1 MGIKFIYGRAG
12 SGKSYYCIEEIKKR
26 IEEGKEN
33 KLILLVPEQI
43 TFQTE
48 TRLLKHIGEK
58 SVLKSEVLSFKRMA
72 HRVFNFCGGITHK
85 RMNEAGRNMLIF
97 KVLEEVN
104 ERLSVF
110 YRASKQQGFVDVVS
124 RTITEFKKYNITSEI
139 LNATMQSMRED
150 NEELKMKLSD
160 LSIIFDK
167 FNELL
172 HENYIDSED
181 ELNMLSDKLD
191 DCNIFD
197 GADIWVDEFTTF
209 TPQQLGVLG
218 KLMKKANNIYVAL
231 TLDETHGSDETDIF
245 NVTKNTEK
253 KLLRIA
259 AENNIPYDGYLDLN
273 NRENY
278 RFKESRELNHLER
291 HFFSYPFVHYKWA
304 NDDIRLYKA
313 NNNYDEIEVVAKD
326 ILRLVREQGYR
337 YRDISVVCRQLE
349 DYEKIA
355 SVIFNQYNIPY
366 FLDKKRDIVSNP
378 LIVLITSVFEIL
390 SRNWSYESVFKY
402 LKTGLTGID
411 GEYIDI
417 LENYVLANGIKGKRW
432 LEDWWEYKIDPFK
445 QEGEELSEEEKQ
457 RISLINDIK
466 DEIRTPLIKF
476 YSDIKGKH
484 TIRETCVALYDFM
497 NSLDII
503 ERMDSL
509 SKSFEEKGIGDKA
522 KEYDQVVEIIME
534 VLDQAVDV
542 MGEEVIEASDFIKIL
557 NVGFEK
563 YEIGLILVALDQV
576 NIGEISRIR
585 SRELKALYI
594 IGANDGVFPASNKDE
609 GILSDMDRELL
620 RNQGVELASDTKT
633 KAFEEQFLVYTTLT
647 MCSNYLMIT
656 YPLADFE
663 GKSLRPS
670 IIIPRLKKI
679 FPNIKE
685 ESDIFRLK
693 NNEFEKV
700 VAPIPT
706 FNELIGAVRRDYDK
720 KEIEDYW
727 AEVYSWYKSK
737 PEWKEKADSIF
748 KGLKYSNQE
757 QDIARDKIKKIY
769 SGNSDNLLF
778 SVSRIEKY
786 AQCPFAYYVQYGLK
800 AKDRKV
806 YEFTPPDLGSFMHNV
821 LDEFTNY
828 IRDKKIHWDELDGDK
843 CRAIISDIVD
853 KQVGESAASI
863 LNSSKRYEY
872 FTNRFKNILTKSV
885 SVISEQMRRSN
896 FDIFRNEFEFG
907 SYKDSEPIK
916 LKLSSGDEVFLTGRI
931 DRVDT
936 VELDG
941 QTYIRI
947 IDYKSGSKE
956 FDLNQLYYG
965 LQIQLLVYLDALI
978 KNSKYFLDKQVIPG
992 AILYFRIDDP
1002 IIKSKRDLS
1011 DEELKE
1017 QILKK
1022 LKMDG
1027 LLLKDARL
1035 VKAMDKTMET
1045 YSLVIPATFKK
1056 DGDFTKQSAVITEEQ
1071 FDILRKYVNEKMIE
1085 LCEEML
1091 SGRIKI
1097 EPSKD
1102 GKFTYCSF
1110 CNYSHI
1116 CQFDLSL
1123 SDNKHKVIQKHSD
1136 EEVWKEITSVV
1147 VKDLG
1152 GEK

>member
-12 SGKSYYCIEEIKKR
+12 SGKSHYCIEEIKNR
-26 IEEGKEN
+26 IEKEKEN

-85 RMNEAGRNMLIF
+85 RMNEAGRNMVIF
-97 KVLEEVN
+97 KVLEEVSDK
-104 ERLSVF
+104 LSVF
-110 YRASKQQGFVDVVS
+110 YRASKQQGFIDIVS
-124 RTITEFKKYNITSEI
+124 KTITEFKKYNITSEI
-139 LNATMQSMRED
+139 LRSTIQAIRED
-150 NEELKMKLSD
+150 DEELKMKLND

-167 FNELL
+167 FNEVL

-191 DCNIFD
+191 NCNIFD

-209 TPQQLGVLG
+209 TPQQLNVLG
-218 KLMKKANNIYVAL
+218 KLMKKANNVYFAL
-231 TLDETHGSDETDIF
+231 TLDETHGVDETDIF
-245 NVTKNTEK
+245 NVIKNTEK
-253 KLLRIA
+253 KLIRIA
-259 AENNIPYDGYLDLN
+259 GENRVPYDGYLDLN
-273 NRENY
+273 NRENF
-278 RFKESRELNHLER
+278 RFKESRELNHLEK
-291 HFFSYPFVHYKWA
+291 HFFTYPFIPYKWSSG
-304 NDDIRLYKA
+304 DIRVYKA

-326 ILRLVREQGYR
+326 ILRLVRDQGYR
-337 YRDISVVCRQLE
+337 YKDISVVCRNLE
-349 DYEKIA
+349 DYEKIT
-355 SVIFNQYNIPY
+355 SVIFNQYDIPY

-378 LIVLITSVFEIL
+378 LIVLITSVFEIP
-390 SRNWSYESVFKY
+390 SRNWSYESIFKY
-402 LKTGLTGID
+402 LKTGLTGLNSD
-411 GEYIDI
+411 YIDI
-417 LENYVLANGIKGKRW
+417 LENYVLANGIRGKKW
-432 LEDWWEYKIDPFK
+432 AEDWWEYPIDRYHADK
-445 QEGEELSEEEKQ
+445 DETSNEEKQ

-466 DEIRTPLIKF
+466 DEVKRPLMEF
-476 YSDIKGKH
+476 YSNIKGKRKV
-484 TIRETCVALYDFM
+484 REICIALYDFM
-497 NSLDII
+497 SSLAII
-503 ERMDSL
+503 ERMETL
-509 SKSFEEKGIGDKA
+509 FRLFEEKGIGDKA
-522 KEYDQVVEIIME
+522 KEYEQVVEIIME

-542 MGEEVIEASDFIKIL
+542 MGEEVIDPNDFIKIL

-563 YEIGLILVALDQV
+563 YEIGLIPVALDQV

-594 IGANDGVFPASNKDE
+594 IGTNDGVFPASNKDE
-609 GILSDMDRELL
+609 GILSDIDREFLK
-620 RNQGVELASDTKT
+620 NQGVELASDTKT
-633 KAFEEQFLVYTTLT
+633 KAFEEQFLIYSTLT
-647 MCSNYLMIT
+647 MCSNYLMMT

-685 ESDIFRLK
+685 ESDIFRE
-693 NNEFEKV
+693 NNDALEKV
-700 VAPIPT
+700 VAPVPT
-706 FNELIGAVRRDYDK
+706 FNELIVALRRDFDK
-720 KEIEDYW
+720 KEVEAYW
-727 AEVYSWYKSK
+727 SEVYSWYKSK
-737 PEWKEKADSIF
+737 PQWREKADNIF
-748 KGLKYSNQE
+748 KGLKYTNQE

-769 SGNSDNLLF
+769 SNNDKLLF
-778 SVSRIEKY
+778 NVSRIEKY

-821 LDEFTNY
+821 LDEFTNH
-828 IRDKKIHWDELDGDK
+828 IRDKKIQWNDLDKEK
-843 CRAIISDIVD
+843 CKNIISEIVD

-863 LNSSKRYEY
+863 LNSSKRYKY
-872 FTNRFKNILTKSV
+872 FTDRFKNILTKSV
-885 SVISEQMRRSN
+885 TVISEHMRRSN

-916 LKLSSGDEVFLTGRI
+916 LELATGDEVYLTGRI

-936 VELDG
+936 VELEG
-941 QTYIRI
+941 ETYIRV

-978 KNSKYFLDKQVIPG
+978 KNSKYFLDKQVVPG

-1011 DEELKE
+1011 DDEIKE

-1027 LLLKDARL
+1027 LMLKDIKL

-1045 YSLVIPATFKK
+1045 YSLIIPAAFKK
-1056 DGDFTKQSAVITEEQ
+1056 DGDFTKQSAVVTEEQ
-1071 FDILRKYVNEKMIE
+1071 FNILRKYVNEKMIE

-1102 GKFTYCSF
+1102 GRFTYCSF
-1110 CNYSHI
+1110 CNYSSI
-1116 CQFDLSL
+1116 CQFDISL
-1123 SDNKHKVIQKHSD
+1123 KDNTHKLIRKHSD
-1136 EEVWKEITSVV
+1136 EELWKEISSTVEEHQR
-1147 VKDLG
+1147 